1 MEILHDMQFEI
12 ADKIKKNYDCHII
25 MNNEEPYIL
34 FKLID
39 IGIILQLK
47 NIHMIKFNNNES
59 YKILTK
65 IKGGMQKIVFITIN
79 GLFRIIHTSRKP
91 IIIDFCKKIGMDNNI
106 LFYSKIEQETL
117 YNIKNAFTNEIMIE
131 QYKVGDYL
139 IDLYFPEYNLCLEC
153 DEYQHNLKN
162 NIKKDIIRE
171 KFIKD
176 KLENCIFI
184 RYKPYDKDYDIFNI
198 INKIYKHII
207 VCKTK

>member
-1 MEILHDMQFEI
+1 M
-12 ADKIKKNYDCHII
+12 
-25 MNNEEPYIL
+25 
-34 FKLID
+34 
-39 IGIILQLK
+39 
-47 NIHMIKFNNNES
+47 
-59 YKILTK
+59 
-65 IKGGMQKIVFITIN
+65 
-79 GLFRIIHTSRKP
+79 
-91 IIIDFCKKIGMDNNI
+91 
-106 LFYSKIEQETL
+106 FYSKIEQETL

-139 IDLYFPEYNLCLEC
+139 IDLYFPEYKLCLEC

-162 NIKKDIIRE
+162 NIEKDIIRE